1 MNVDFERENATDKKV
16 VSRTLFARGN
26 TFPQKKVITF
36 NKNRDDFE
44 FKVNYVE
51 PSIPQ
56 DSKSTIMKVS
66 LTNVAEIFD
75 KFTTNSSVESK
86 GIKVHFRMDESGILK
101 LESSEASFEVEYE
114 EIIEKDNYEQISNLV
129 GDAISK
135 FGSKLSSLFSGN
147 EVSYSYFIE
156 KKQTNQSFIPLILCT
171 STELFRF
178 FSTYNDIEFQLGAK
192 LNVICFFRVDV
203 LSQIFFL
210 KKSLPFKIS

>member
-1 MNVDFERENATDKKV
+1 MFDSFLGFKVKTFHLKDWNQYQINVDFERENDTDKKDKKV

-36 NKNRDDFE
+36 NKNRNDFE

-51 PSIPQ
+51 PNIPQ
-56 DSKSTIMKVS
+56 DSKSNIMKVS

-75 KFTTNSSVESK
+75 KYTLNSSVEPK

-147 EVSYSYFIE
+147 EVSY
-156 KKQTNQSFIPLILCT
+156 LI
-171 STELFRF
+171 SE
-178 FSTYNDIEFQLGAK
+178 NK
-192 LNVICFFRVDV
+192 
-203 LSQIFFL
+203 
-210 KKSLPFKIS
+210 